1 MKEPMHILAQ
11 IAQTIFDKK
20 GINILTL
27 DVRPCTDMADYVIL
41 AEGLADTHVQAIA
54 SEVIQAMEKEGLFLS
69 FVEGLAYGDWVVLD
83 FTWVVVHLFMPG
95 MREKYELEALWE
107 KALVVDVP
115 IDISF
120 MQKVEGIR

>member
-1 MKEPMHILAQ
+1 MIILSQ

-54 SEVIQAMEKEGLFLS
+54 TEVIRVMAREGLYIS
-69 FVEGLAYGDWVVLD
+69 FEEGLSHGDWVVLD

-95 MREKYELEALWE
+95 MREKYELENLWE
-107 KALVVDVP
+107 KSFVVDVP

-120 MQKVEGIR
+120 GQKVQAVR